1 VNLAALVYGDATGGK
16 DEAVSKSS
24 GSESEGDDDDFF
36 TVKGSSKKGKP
47 SASNAEKGRNGS
59 TVQQLTF
66 ASDDVECLVQHFFT
80 SSAVGARASA
90 DEAKASAAALR
101 ARFVNVDTDR
111 ELIKAL
117 GQAGDNE
124 VGDWEDLETG
134 DKFGQGESDDD
145 DDDEEEEEEEED
157 SRDEQ
162 EQEEKVAPV
171 SALQGVDKIME
182 DRRQRKM
189 GKKAAFDSEYDGKGK
204 SKGTDSKALRE
215 EAGDA
220 LANPDAPRGLSDAA
234 KAANRAEFADMDP
247 KERARVEGYRPGQYV
262 RVIVTGVPCEF
273 VRYFDP
279 KRPVIVGGLLQGE
292 SNFGFV
298 QVRLKRH
305 RWHRRILK
313 NFDPLIFSVG
323 WRRFQSIPMY
333 SIKDVNGRMRML
345 KYTPE
350 HMHCSAVFWGP
361 ITVQNTGIIA
371 FQKLSNS
378 VAGFRVSATGVV
390 TSMDAGAKTVKKL
403 KIVGQPFKIFKKTAF
418 IKGMFTSPLEC
429 ARFEGAKLRTV
440 SGVRGQI
447 KKALKDSA
455 GGGPGAF
462 RAMFEDKLLM
472 SDIVFLRTWVPVEPK
487 KLYNPVTSLLC
498 ENSDEWTPMRTI
510 AQMRLAIGASI
521 PVNKVNGFCC
531 LSFFLTS
538 FLNFLLK
545 IAIRTLCTP
554 PSNAALGT
562 FLLFKSPRSC
572 KKNCPS
578 K

>member
-1 VNLAALVYGDATGGK
+1 VNI
-16 DEAVSKSS
+16 
-24 GSESEGDDDDFF
+24 
-36 TVKGSSKKGKP
+36 
-47 SASNAEKGRNGS
+47 
-59 TVQQLTF
+59 
-66 ASDDVECLVQHFFT
+66 
-80 SSAVGARASA
+80 
-90 DEAKASAAALR
+90 
-101 ARFVNVDTDR
+101 DTDR
-111 ELIKAL
+111 DLIKSL
-117 GQAGDNE
+117 GQAGDAD

-134 DKFGQGESDDD
+134 DKFGQGVYDDD
-145 DDDEEEEEEEED
+145 DEDMEEEEEEEQDEEEVKED
-157 SRDEQ
+157 A
-162 EQEEKVAPV
+162 VAPG
-171 SALQGVDKIME
+171 SMLQGVDKIME
-182 DRRQRKM
+182 DRRQLKM
-189 GKKAAFDSEYDGKGK
+189 GKKAAFDSDYDGKGK
-204 SKGTDSKALRE
+204 SKGPGDKALKE
-215 EAGDA
+215 EADDA
-220 LANPDAPRGLSDAA
+220 AANPDAPRGLSDAA
-234 KAANRAEFADMDP
+234 KAANKAEFADMDP

-378 VAGFRVSATGVV
+378 VPGFRVSATGVV

-462 RAMFEDKLLM
+462 RAMFEDKVLM

-510 AQMRLAIGASI
+510 AQMRLAAGASI
-521 PVNKVNGFCC
+521 PVNKVKF
-531 LSFFLTS
+531 LSFLIFISLIPCS
-538 FLNFLLK
+538 SGLSLH
-545 IAIRTLCTP
+545 AD
-554 PSNAALGT
+554 
-562 FLLFKSPRSC
+562 
-572 KKNCPS
+572 
-578 K
+578 

>member
-1 VNLAALVYGDATGGK
+1 
-16 DEAVSKSS
+16 
-24 GSESEGDDDDFF
+24 
-36 TVKGSSKKGKP
+36 
-47 SASNAEKGRNGS
+47 
-59 TVQQLTF
+59 
-66 ASDDVECLVQHFFT
+66 
-80 SSAVGARASA
+80 
-90 DEAKASAAALR
+90 
-101 ARFVNVDTDR
+101 
-111 ELIKAL
+111 
-117 GQAGDNE
+117 
-124 VGDWEDLETG
+124 
-134 DKFGQGESDDD
+134 
-145 DDDEEEEEEEED
+145 
-157 SRDEQ
+157 
-162 EQEEKVAPV
+162 
-171 SALQGVDKIME
+171 
-182 DRRQRKM
+182 
-189 GKKAAFDSEYDGKGK
+189 
-204 SKGTDSKALRE
+204 
-215 EAGDA
+215 
-220 LANPDAPRGLSDAA
+220 
-234 KAANRAEFADMDP
+234 
-247 KERARVEGYRPGQYV
+247 
-262 RVIVTGVPCEF
+262 
-273 VRYFDP
+273 
-279 KRPVIVGGLLQGE
+279 
-292 SNFGFV
+292 
-298 QVRLKRH
+298 
-305 RWHRRILK
+305 
-313 NFDPLIFSVG
+313 
-323 WRRFQSIPMY
+323 MY

-510 AQMRLAIGASI
+510 AQMRLAAGASI
-521 PVNKVNGFCC
+521 PVNKVVFAV
-531 LSFFLTS
+531 LFFWQRCN
-538 FLNFLLK
+538 LNMVF
-545 IAIRTLCTP
+545 RTLSIP
-554 PSNAALGT
+554 PLNAALAT
-562 FLLFKSPRSC
+562 FTPFKFQRSF
-572 KKNCPS
+572 KKTCRS